1 LSFTS
6 HSLLDWEIIMF
17 KLSSFTHAA
26 LGATLCASLL
36 APAPAAWAATINN
49 GDFSGGLAGWVTAGN
64 VAADGASA
72 YGPPAGGLG
81 AADSTSFLFG
91 GSVVNAAAMDAFT
104 GMPAGSMAGFGG
116 VVGSALAQSFNSGA
130 GDTLTFSWKFMTN
143 EPQNSPS
150 NDRAFVVLDGVMS
163 TLTTVQAAVLVGFS
177 ASPLLD
183 ETAYAS
189 FTLSGLSAGS
199 HKLVFGIMDVP
210 DSLGAS
216 VLAVTGVDV
225 TAVPEPGSWA
235 LLLAGMAV
243 VGGLQG
249 RRNKS
254 R

>member
-1 LSFTS
+1 
-6 HSLLDWEIIMF
+6 MF
-17 KLSSFTHAA
+17 KLSNFSRAA
-26 LGATLCASLL
+26 FGATFCVTLL
-36 APAPAAWAATINN
+36 AQAPAALAATINN
-49 GDFSGGLAGWVTAGN
+49 GNFSGGLAGWATAGN
-64 VAADGASA
+64 VAVDAASA

-81 AADSTSFLFG
+81 AQAVMGTADSTSFLFG

-130 GDTLTFSWKFMTN
+130 GDSLTFSWKFMTN

-150 NDRAFVVLDGVMS
+150 NDRAFMVLDGVMS
-163 TLTTVQAAVLVGFS
+163 TLTTVQTAVLVGGS

-199 HKLVFGIMDVP
+199 HKLVFGIIDVP

-235 LLLAGMAV
+235 LMIAGLAAV
-243 VGGLQG
+243 GSLQ
-249 RRNKS
+249 RRRAKQS
-254 R
+254 